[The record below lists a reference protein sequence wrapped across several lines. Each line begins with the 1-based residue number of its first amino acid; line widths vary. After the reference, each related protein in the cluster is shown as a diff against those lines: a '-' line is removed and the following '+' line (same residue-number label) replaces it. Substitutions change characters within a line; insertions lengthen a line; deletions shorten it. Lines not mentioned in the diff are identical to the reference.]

1 MVEQIIFISYYKNK
15 MKNAELL
22 EQITKDVVVDKDTQ
36 KQLQEVLEYFVS

>member
-1 MVEQIIFISYYKNK
+1 